1 MLDWKPK
8 RNSVISLALV
18 ATAFLAVSALAV
30 DALAE
35 FGPGESIKVAHD
47 RATGGAGA
55 MAFPDQ
61 AGDRSSEPDAIIIRA
76 VCITEASMRTCY
88 AQ

>member
-1 MLDWKPK
+1 MLDGKP
-8 RNSVISLALV
+8 RRSSIISLALV
-18 ATAFLAVSALAV
+18 ATAFLTVAALAV

-35 FGPGESIKVAHD
+35 YGPGGTINAAHGL
-47 RATGGAGA
+47 AGGAGGITL
-55 MAFPDQ
+55 PRQ
-61 AGDRSSEPDAIIIRA
+61 AGDQSSERNAIIIRA